1 MTDTLTYALFSLRR
15 AAENAYSWSLTP
27 NEAGALVAEVE
38 RLRAEVAWLRS
49 DILPTEPCAACGH
62 AKRTHHDYRD
72 YEGHDVTKCWGGGFD
87 RNDCGARCERF
98 VRFEKETP

>member
-1 MTDTLTYALFSLRR
+1 MTDTLTYVLATIKRTS
-15 AAENAYSWSLTP
+15 ENDYSWVLMP
-27 NEAGALVAEVE
+27 HEALALLAEVE

-62 AKRTHHDYRD
+62 AKRTHQDYRD
-72 YEGHDVTKCWGGGFD
+72 YAGHDVTRCWGGGFD
-87 RNDCGARCERF
+87 RDDCGARCGRF